1 MGGFMIKR
9 GILLFCAYLLIL
21 FLVVSDCSAIELLDR
36 PSAEGE
42 PTEVSFF
49 IFVLDIDD
57 INGAEQNFIAN
68 IALRLQWKDERL
80 REDTTAIRMIP
91 LKEVWNPRIL
101 LANRQ
106 TLTRTSLPEVVEV
119 DPDGTVNYRQRYVG
133 PLSQPLRLSQ
143 FPFDQ
148 HDFTIRFVAVGFKS
162 EDLKFVPGKSEEYD
176 LSGGAI
182 AEDLSQ
188 PDWKIKK
195 YSAQSRPYEP
205 IKGLKLAGFDF
216 EFTAK
221 RHLLYYVWQVIV
233 PMVFIVAM
241 SWGAFWIDPEH
252 AGAQIGVATSS
263 MLTLIAYRFMLG
275 DLLPRLPY
283 MTRMDYFT
291 LAATALVFLAF
302 VEVITTTI
310 LTYKK
315 RGPMAR
321 KIDICARVVFPTI
334 YISWS
339 TWALFL

>member
-1 MGGFMIKR
+1 MIKR
-9 GILLFCAYLLIL
+9 GIVLSCTFLFIL
-21 FLVVSDCSAIELLDR
+21 FWVVSDCRAIELMDH
-36 PSAEGE
+36 PSVEGE

-49 IFVLDIDD
+49 IFLLDIDA

-68 IALRLQWKDERL
+68 VAVRLQWKDERL
-80 REDTTAIRMIP
+80 KKDTKAMRMIP
-91 LKEVWNPRIL
+91 LEEAWNPRIL

-106 TLTRTSLPEVVEV
+106 TLTRTSLPEVLEVE
-119 DPDGTVNYRQRYVG
+119 PDGTVNYRQRYVG

-143 FPFDQ
+143 FPFDRHNFKIQ
-148 HDFTIRFVAVGFKS
+148 FVAVGFDS
-162 EDLKFVPGKSEEYD
+162 DELKFIPGESDDYD
-176 LSGGAI
+176 FTGGAI
-182 AEDLSQ
+182 AENFSQ
-188 PDWKIKK
+188 PDWDIEK
-195 YSAQSRPYEP
+195 YTANSRPYEP
-205 IKGLKLAGFDF
+205 IKGVKLAGFDL
-216 EFTAK
+216 EFTAR
-221 RHLLYYVWQVIV
+221 RHLLYYVWQVMV
-233 PMVFIVAM
+233 PLVFVVAM

-315 RGPMAR
+315 KGELA
-321 KIDICARVVFPTI
+321 KKVDVCARVIFPAI
-334 YISWS
+334 YIGWS

>member
-1 MGGFMIKR
+1 MIKR

-21 FLVVSDCSAIELLDR
+21 FLVVSDCSAIELMYR
-36 PSAEGE
+36 PTSKGE

-49 IFVLDIDD
+49 IFLIDVD
-57 INGAEQNFIAN
+57 AISGAEQNFIAN
-68 IALRLQWKDERL
+68 VALRLQWKDERL
-80 REDTTAIRMIP
+80 KKDAKGIRMIP
-91 LKEVWNPRIL
+91 LEEAWNPRIL

-106 TLTRTSLPEVVEV
+106 TLTRTSLPEVLEVE
-119 DPDGTVNYRQRYVG
+119 PDGTVNYRQRYVG

-143 FPFDQ
+143 FPFDRHNFKVQ
-148 HDFTIRFVAVGFKS
+148 FVAIGFES
-162 EDLKFVPGKSEEYD
+162 DELKLIPGKSDDYD
-176 LSGGAI
+176 FTGGVI
-182 AEDLSQ
+182 AEHFSQ
-188 PDWKIKK
+188 PDWDIEK
-195 YSAQSRPYEP
+195 YTVNSRPYEP
-205 IKGLKLAGFDF
+205 IKGVKLAGFDL
-216 EFTAK
+216 EFTAS
-221 RHLLYYVWQVIV
+221 RHPLYYVWQVIV
-233 PMVFIVAM
+233 PLVFIVVM

-252 AGAQIGVATSS
+252 ASAQIGVATSS

-302 VEVITTTI
+302 VEVIATTI

-315 RGPMAR
+315 KGQLA
-321 KIDICARVVFPTI
+321 KKVDVCARVIFPAI